1 MRGGVADTSKGEK
14 KKWLRSYRR
23 MEKYEATTNFS
34 ATAGVACRGCS
45 SACVRVCVSAT
56 CLCGGAGCRHSSW
69 EPRRTPRS
77 PRLFNYTL
85 HDDSRSVGAYARIY
99 RASFDKCGSAS
110 YRLAPMTYSEMYIA
124 IKRTKNTCLFL
135 SGGGELALIKSPQ
148 GDSPQSWHNG
158 RVNDAA

>member
-1 MRGGVADTSKGEK
+1 MRSGVEDTREEKIKFICTGGWKNIKIPRFSFRGG
-14 KKWLRSYRR
+14 
-23 MEKYEATTNFS
+23 
-34 ATAGVACRGCS
+34 AGSVRGGGGS
-45 SACVRVCVSAT
+45 RVFVSAT
-56 CLCGGAGCRHSSW
+56 CLCGAPCRRSSW

-85 HDDSRSVGAYARIY
+85 HDDYRPTGAYNPIY

-110 YRLAPMTYSEMYIA
+110 YRPAPVSYSEMYIA
-124 IKRTKNTCLFL
+124 IKRTKNTCLFW

-158 RVNDAA
+158 RVNDAT